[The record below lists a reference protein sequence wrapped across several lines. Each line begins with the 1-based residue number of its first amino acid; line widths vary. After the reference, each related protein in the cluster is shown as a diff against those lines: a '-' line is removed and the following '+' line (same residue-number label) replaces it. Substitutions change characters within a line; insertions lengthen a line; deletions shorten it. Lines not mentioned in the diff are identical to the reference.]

1 MKRVKSLI
9 FTLLVSG
16 IIFGILHFIP
26 IEIGSKEKKESN
38 FPIVR
43 FSRRKK
49 RYSST

>member
-38 FPIVR
+38 FPIV
-43 FSRRKK
+43 
-49 RYSST
+49 T